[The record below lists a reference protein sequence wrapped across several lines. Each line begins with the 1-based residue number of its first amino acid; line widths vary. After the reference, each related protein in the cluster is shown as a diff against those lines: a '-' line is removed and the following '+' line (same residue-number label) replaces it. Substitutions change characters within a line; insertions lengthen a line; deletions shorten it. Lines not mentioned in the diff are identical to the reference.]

1 MASSLGVPA
10 PKTVAGWKRLLFV
23 SAGAGAGF
31 ALILA
36 LFIGA
41 VLQYQLWRKPA
52 KPWNTTAIRATF
64 DSLGQ
69 AEMAEGVGKS
79 GEPRNKGLVFWFV
92 LENTTGS
99 DYRLAEQSKV
109 LLMTRVAKRDSLQ
122 SAWHYRLDYPL
133 FVPSKQRVLI
143 RIIDD
148 SGGSPDKP
156 MPDKEVDGFVLFDEH
171 NRYQLNFPKGW

>member
-1 MASSLGVPA
+1 MASSPGVPA

-23 SAGAGAGF
+23 GAGAGAGF

-36 LFIGA
+36 LSIGA
-41 VLQYQLWRKPA
+41 VLQYEFWRKPA

-64 DSLGQ
+64 DSLGE
-69 AEMAEGVGKS
+69 AEIAEGVGKT
-79 GEPRNKGLVFWFV
+79 GEPKNKTLVFWFV

-99 DYRLAEQSKV
+99 DYRLAEQSKA
-109 LLMTRVAKRDSLQ
+109 LLMTRVAKKDSLQ

-143 RIIDD
+143 RVIDD
-148 SGGSPDKP
+148 SGGSPDKLI
-156 MPDKEVDGFVLFDEH
+156 PDKELDGFALFDEH